1 MIVIMRVWQTLFVP
15 CVAAQCLSHSTTL
28 TGANGIYYVDGIS
41 VEDTFKIGVG
51 TYVFNQVPTTHPLAF
66 VVDADKSDDF
76 FATTHANGGLAL
88 SNTVEGREYE
98 HFDGTVTLTITKAF
112 EMLSFHC
119 YHHGYMRGQHALLYD
134 AACDAASD
142 DDDDDG
148 GGMTTVQIVILS
160 VCLVAFA
167 AIFALVVKLNHF
179 TSPTSASRM
188 QDDAPSQQ
196 LTSQY
201 PQMNLSQ
208 Q

>member
-1 MIVIMRVWQTLFVP
+1 MRQFLLLLLARN
-15 CVAAQCLSHSTTL
+15 AASTCLPHAVDV
-28 TGANGIYYVDGIS
+28 TGAGGIYYVDGFS

-66 VVDADKSDDF
+66 VVGADKSDDF
-76 FATTHANGGLAL
+76 FTTTNANGGLAL
-88 SNTVEGREYE
+88 SKTVEGREYA

-119 YHHGYMRGQHALLYD
+119 YHHGYMRGQNALLYD
-134 AACDAASD
+134 ATCDTADD

-160 VCLVAFA
+160 VCLVAVA
-167 AIFALVVKLNHF
+167 AIVALVVKLNNF

-196 LTSQY
+196 LASQY
-201 PQMNLSQ
+201 PQINLSQ
-208 Q
+208 RS